1 MEKEENAVP
10 VQSESP
16 RKNAS
21 LVVEYDPKV
30 GFRTTLQGEIPV
42 PPLVGVLV
50 MQVVSLCMN
59 QLAEA
64 QRQQMTEAVRQGRVL
79 MPDGSPFVH

>member
-1 MEKEENAVP
+1 MNEEAKAAEAAP
-10 VQSESP
+10 ESP

-30 GFRTTLQGEIPV
+30 GFRTALRGEIPV

-64 QRQQMTEAVRQGRVL
+64 RRQQMAEAVRQGRVL